1 MDLLNSH
8 PPATWRSLRYVHT
21 ITLRYLRRQ
30 RIVVSDEEWV
40 TWATMLNKPAL
51 PSTAR
56 TGMQPLRLAGFAQLP
71 PRARVVLAKAFV
83 EQRPIGV
90 QQSSRVLKQLHW
102 ILQHAP
108 ADAIQ
113 SWETSHC
120 LDLRAAALIA
130 THQPHALM
138 RLWKEELL
146 SQPFNAVLTQGA
158 LALEL
163 GLHDVAEY
171 FLSSSFPQQ
180 WEDQRY
186 RIVQDFGILAV
197 WVALLTNLPH
207 KMPQWASTYMECE
220 MQDSH
225 LDAHQHAWNTNAF
238 NENERLQLLAD
249 TSGPNCA
256 EPLPWKWTTSLSI
269 RTEWLA
275 NKIMNIMTIDR
286 LRAVFDVVLPEHRSC
301 LELIAGT
308 LEEQQAAMVQFCAQ
322 SATPS
327 GLAYPEI
334 LA

>member
-40 TWATMLNKPAL
+40 TWATMLNKPEL

-138 RLWKEELL
+138 RL
-146 SQPFNAVLTQGA
+146 
-158 LALEL
+158 
-163 GLHDVAEY
+163 
-171 FLSSSFPQQ
+171 
-180 WEDQRY
+180 
-186 RIVQDFGILAV
+186 
-197 WVALLTNLPH
+197 
-207 KMPQWASTYMECE
+207 
-220 MQDSH
+220 
-225 LDAHQHAWNTNAF
+225 
-238 NENERLQLLAD
+238 
-249 TSGPNCA
+249 
-256 EPLPWKWTTSLSI
+256 
-269 RTEWLA
+269 
-275 NKIMNIMTIDR
+275 
-286 LRAVFDVVLPEHRSC
+286 
-301 LELIAGT
+301 
-308 LEEQQAAMVQFCAQ
+308 
-322 SATPS
+322 
-327 GLAYPEI
+327 
-334 LA
+334 

>member
-113 SWETSHC
+113 SWDATKRTAMPADS
-120 LDLRAAALIA
+120 AAALA
-130 THQPHALM
+130 
-138 RLWKEELL
+138 
-146 SQPFNAVLTQGA
+146 
-158 LALEL
+158 
-163 GLHDVAEY
+163 
-171 FLSSSFPQQ
+171 SS
-180 WEDQRY
+180 
-186 RIVQDFGILAV
+186 
-197 WVALLTNLPH
+197 
-207 KMPQWASTYMECE
+207 MPQVS
-220 MQDSH
+220 S
-225 LDAHQHAWNTNAF
+225 
-238 NENERLQLLAD
+238 
-249 TSGPNCA
+249 
-256 EPLPWKWTTSLSI
+256 
-269 RTEWLA
+269 
-275 NKIMNIMTIDR
+275 
-286 LRAVFDVVLPEHRSC
+286 
-301 LELIAGT
+301 
-308 LEEQQAAMVQFCAQ
+308 AA
-322 SATPS
+322 
-327 GLAYPEI
+327 
-334 LA
+334 